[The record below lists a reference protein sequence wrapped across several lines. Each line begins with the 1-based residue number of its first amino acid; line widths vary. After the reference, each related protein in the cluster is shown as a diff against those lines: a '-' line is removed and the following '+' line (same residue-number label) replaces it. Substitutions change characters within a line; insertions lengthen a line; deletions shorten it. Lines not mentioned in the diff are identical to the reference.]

1 MMTDRYYFICS
12 FVNLRLGQMDKT
24 NKMEDE
30 WFSPI
35 LIWEEA
41 RRTNKIYV
49 SGNSSHKQSDKVP
62 GNFSIFSGYMLL
74 LFFPVIISEIKLKF
88 TLKILSSES
97 AFSSSNFVCFNLK

>member
-1 MMTDRYYFICS
+1 
-12 FVNLRLGQMDKT
+12 MDKT

-62 GNFSIFSGYMLL
+62 GDFSIFSGYMLL

-97 AFSSSNFVCFNLK
+97 AFSSSNFVCVNLK